1 MKSYLK
7 EVGKYPTPTHQDY
20 LDYYNSPTESLR
32 DKLITGNL
40 QLVYQQGKKYQ
51 KYLSTEIF
59 EDVIFEGN
67 LGLIKA
73 VDKFNPN
80 KGYKFSTYAA
90 FWIVQSMISFMK
102 QNSGIVDNTIS
113 LDNVYTNLDEDSENN
128 FIDSLAQEEPDTKNL
143 DNYYLTK
150 KIHEFKEVLS
160 LREYDILCYYYGVDG
175 YKEMDI
181 NEMAKRLDYSHET
194 VRLIKETALNKV
206 RRKYNKNDF

>member
-1 MKSYLK
+1 MKNYLN

-20 LDYYNSPTESLR
+20 LDYYNNPTEVLR
-32 DKLITGNL
+32 NKLITGNL

-51 KYLSTEIF
+51 RYLSTEVF

-90 FWIVQSMISFMK
+90 FWIVQAMISFMK

-113 LDNVYTNLDEDSENN
+113 LDNTYTNLDEDSENN
-128 FIDSLAQEEPDTKNL
+128 FIDSLAQEEPDTKDL
-143 DNYYLTK
+143 DKYYFTQQIQK
-150 KIHEFKEVLS
+150 FKEVLS
-160 LREYDILCYYYGVDG
+160 LREYDILCYYYGVDD
-175 YKEMDI
+175 YKEMDL
-181 NEMAKRLDYSHET
+181 NEMAKRLDYTHET
-194 VRLIKETALNKV
+194 VRLIKENALNKV
-206 RRKYNKNDF
+206 RRKYNRNDF

>member
-1 MKSYLK
+1 MKSYLD
-7 EVGKYPTPTHQDY
+7 EVGKYPTPTHEDY
-20 LDYYNSPTESLR
+20 VNYFNNPTEKLR
-32 DKLITGNL
+32 NKIIEGNL

-51 KYLSTEIF
+51 KYVTPEVF

-102 QNSGIVDNTIS
+102 ENSYITDPTIS
-113 LDNVYTNLDEDSENN
+113 LDNVYTNLDEDNENN
-128 FIDSLAQEEPDTKNL
+128 FIDALAYEEPDTSEL
-143 DNYYLTK
+143 DRYYVTK
-150 KIHEFKEVLS
+150 KIQQFKEILT
-160 LREYDILCYYYGVDG
+160 LREYDILCYFYGVDG

-181 NEMAKRLDYSHET
+181 PEMAKRLGYTYET
-194 VRLIKETALNKV
+194 VRLIKETALNKI
-206 RRKYNKNDF
+206 RSKYSRDDF